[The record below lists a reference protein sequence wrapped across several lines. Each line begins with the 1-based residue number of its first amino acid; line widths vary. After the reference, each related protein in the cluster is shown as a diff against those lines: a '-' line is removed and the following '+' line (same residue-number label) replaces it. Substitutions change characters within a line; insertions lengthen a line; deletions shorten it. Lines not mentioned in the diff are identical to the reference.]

1 VPADE
6 QLARVLGPDWQAL
19 RFTQLYD
26 RAYRLE
32 AVARLDRALAAYMVE
47 TSLET
52 AGAAIDQLKGN
63 GDAPLARSPLE
74 A

>member
-1 VPADE
+1 MSNSPASS
-6 QLARVLGPDWQAL
+6 ARTGRRCAS
-19 RFTQLYD
+19 RSST
-26 RAYRLE
+26 YRLE